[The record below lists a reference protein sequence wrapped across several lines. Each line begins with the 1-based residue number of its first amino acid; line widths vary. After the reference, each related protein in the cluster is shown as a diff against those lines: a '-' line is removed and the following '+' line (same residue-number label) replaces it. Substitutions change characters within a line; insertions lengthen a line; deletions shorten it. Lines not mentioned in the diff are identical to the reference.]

1 MKCSTLAAAAMAG
14 ALLLSSGLA
23 AAQSRTKF
31 DLGKREYDSN
41 CVGCHGLTGKGD
53 GPYMLVLAKKDPADL
68 TTLTRKNNGVFPI
81 QRVYEVI
88 DGRQALQAH
97 GPRDMPIWG
106 LDYQGQAASS
116 FYLDVPYDPEVYVRS
131 RVLALVEYI
140 NRLQQR

>member
-1 MKCSTLAAAAMAG
+1 VAC
-14 ALLLSSGLA
+14 ALLVSAGLA
-23 AAQSRTKF
+23 AAQAQPKF

-41 CVGCHGLTGKGD
+41 CAGCHGFTGKGD

-106 LDYQGQAASS
+106 LDYQARAANS

-131 RVLALVEYI
+131 RVLALVEYV

>member
-1 MKCSTLAAAAMAG
+1 
-14 ALLLSSGLA
+14 
-23 AAQSRTKF
+23 
-31 DLGKREYDSN
+31 
-41 CVGCHGLTGKGD
+41 
-53 GPYMLVLAKKDPADL
+53 MLVLAKKDPADL

-106 LDYQGQAASS
+106 LDYQAQAASS